1 MTGYPNY
8 NLPSLRAIIARM
20 RNIVSPQADY
30 NTGSSIEG
38 WGGHCFPAPNSP
50 YFPHQWA
57 VNPIDTP
64 LIDDF
69 PSAFNLAYKLPGK
82 PE

>member
-20 RNIVSPQADY
+20 RNVAPMPQADY

-38 WGGHCFPAPNSP
+38 WGGHIFSAPN
-50 YFPHQWA
+50 F
-57 VNPIDTP
+57 
-64 LIDDF
+64 
-69 PSAFNLAYKLPGK
+69 
-82 PE
+82 